1 VDTLGGSSAIGGL
14 DHEACR
20 SRLKRGRIN
29 LDLASHFD
37 KHRNRG
43 YCARVARAVEKCRP
57 ELCATAAATTATNVR
72 FSFGARANSRS
83 EERAASHPLPAP
95 CGRWRLS
102 SALRLRRATRPT
114 SRRAAS
120 GLRRES
126 HDEAKVQRTRSMTGN
141 VAIDTKLTAEGYG
154 GQSGSAYR
162 RSGRF
167 THRESTRAT
176 GPAQA
181 PARICRERKRRPK
194 MRDVRNDT
202 GGGRQRNTEND
213 ERGLSR

>member
-1 VDTLGGSSAIGGL
+1 MAKTSPIRRSTMRSERQSGVQKPPNVWKRAHGAMRQIPHASS
-14 DHEACR
+14 R
-20 SRLKRGRIN
+20 SM
-29 LDLASHFD
+29 
-37 KHRNRG
+37 
-43 YCARVARAVEKCRP
+43 
-57 ELCATAAATTATNVR
+57 T
-72 FSFGARANSRS
+72 RANSRS

-95 CGRWRLS
+95 CGPWRLS
-102 SALRLRRATRPT
+102 SALRLRRATSPT

-126 HDEAKVQRTRSMTGN
+126 HDEPKVQRTRSMTGN